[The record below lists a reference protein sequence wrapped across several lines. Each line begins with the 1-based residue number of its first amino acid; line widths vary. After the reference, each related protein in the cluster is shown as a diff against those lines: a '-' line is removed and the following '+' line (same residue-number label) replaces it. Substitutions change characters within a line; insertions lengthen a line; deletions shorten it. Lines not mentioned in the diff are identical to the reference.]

1 MNIAPFSHA
10 YTIHDIWMEPFDIF
24 NQFNHIT
31 AYDIHCCELVNFT
44 DNSSKVCLANG
55 SWSGPTDYYDCMCKV
70 GIIKYRT
77 DHTLKEDIFLYPDC
91 ICKVGILYDIVIIR

>member
-10 YTIHDIWMEPFDIF
+10 YTIHDIWMEPFENCNF
-24 NQFNHIT
+24 IT
-31 AYDIHCCELVNFT
+31 SLLMVFIVVKVHFT

>member
-10 YTIHDIWMEPFDIF
+10 YTIHDIWMEPFDMF
-24 NQFNHIT
+24 NQFYHIT
-31 AYDIHCCELVNFT
+31 AYDIHCCEHLNFT

-70 GIIKYRT
+70 GKI
-77 DHTLKEDIFLYPDC
+77 EYPK
-91 ICKVGILYDIVIIR
+91 CKVGLLYHSANVIIG